1 MSIYKSHATQ
11 DHGLRAVFQQP
22 DKRGLKNFASL
33 PRAQENT
40 MIESVYRDSKDN
52 MGKVIEAL
60 KKELKRVRTGRAS
73 LSLLDGIK
81 VDYYGTLTPLSQ
93 MATLAVPESRQITI
107 QPWDTTVIK
116 EIEKA
121 VQKSDLGLTP
131 SSDGKIIRIA
141 IPPLTEQRRK
151 ELVKVVHK
159 ISEEYKV
166 SVRNLRRDANE
177 LIKDIKKDGKISEDD
192 AFKSQEKIQKITDEH
207 ISLVDACYKEKEKE
221 ILEF

>member
-1 MSIYKSHATQ
+1 
-11 DHGLRAVFQQP
+11 
-22 DKRGLKNFASL
+22 
-33 PRAQENT
+33 

-81 VDYYGTLTPLSQ
+81 VDYYGTLTPLNQ
-93 MATLAVPESRQITI
+93 IATLAAPESRLITI

-116 EIEKA
+116 EVEKA
-121 VQKSDLGLTP
+121 ILKSDLGLTP

-207 ISLVDACYKEKEKE
+207 INLVDACYKEKEKE